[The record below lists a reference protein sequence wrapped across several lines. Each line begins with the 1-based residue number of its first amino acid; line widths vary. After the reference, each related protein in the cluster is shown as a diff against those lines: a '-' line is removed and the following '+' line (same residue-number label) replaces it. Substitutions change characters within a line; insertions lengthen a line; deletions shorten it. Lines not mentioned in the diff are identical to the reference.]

1 MGSDPSP
8 FMANL
13 FLFTY
18 ESKWEL
24 ETKRRNL
31 YKARIFTNKF
41 RFIDDL
47 CAINDNCEF
56 EKSFKETYAPELVLK
71 KENTSNLETLFL
83 DLNINVKYRDLRQS
97 YIIKEIHFLSL
108 LLECHIEIAICGVL
122 CT

>member
-24 ETKRRNL
+24 QTKRRNL
-31 YKARIFTNKF
+31 YKARIFTNTF

-83 DLNINVKYRDLRQS
+83 DLNINVKHRDLRQS

-108 LLECHIEIAICGVL
+108 LLECHIEIAICRVL